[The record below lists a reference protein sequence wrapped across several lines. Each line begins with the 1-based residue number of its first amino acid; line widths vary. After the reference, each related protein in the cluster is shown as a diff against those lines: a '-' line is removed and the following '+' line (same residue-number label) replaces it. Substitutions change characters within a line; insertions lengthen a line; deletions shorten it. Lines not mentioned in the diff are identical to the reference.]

1 MARRKNGSKKGRS
14 ATGKEV
20 SALAWIQDAFGNVLL
35 VQQVNGRGLWSLPG
49 GKVRAHEPIKAALR
63 REVREEIGLTVV
75 SARVTDLF
83 DRPAK
88 GGLAVLFSTVLRRGR
103 LKLGDKEIQAAA
115 FMNVLPARSTPSVRY
130 FWSRHRP
137 QKSAQANALEM

>member
-1 MARRKNGSKKGRS
+1 MARKRDPKKNRPSG
-14 ATGKEV
+14 GKEV
-20 SALAWIQDAFGNVLL
+20 SALAWIEDAYGNVLL
-35 VQQVNGRGLWSLPG
+35 VRQVAGRRLWSLPG
-49 GKVRAHEPIKAALR
+49 GKVRGLEPIKAALR

-88 GGLAVLFSTVLRRGR
+88 GGLAVLFRTILRRGK
-103 LKLGDKEIQAAA
+103 LKLGDQEIQAAQ
-115 FMNVLPARSTPSVRY
+115 FVNRLPAKSTPSVRY

-137 QKSAQANALEM
+137 QKGVRSNVLEL